1 MFICAGA
8 QYPRSQGECSYA
20 CQVVCTAVIWA
31 SDGSATGAGRRS
43 SPRPSASKS
52 SSRGCGS
59 PGFRLEHLGTLLRAH
74 RSAETVGRVVAWILR
89 ADLIVVD
96 DVGLL
101 EVAADAAYE
110 ERSIAVSSNLHP
122 AGFES
127 LIPKNPATATVDRL
141 PAHAHAQVG
150 QTSGDSIR
158 LTRALA
164 VKGVTAMN

>member
-1 MFICAGA
+1 M
-8 QYPRSQGECSYA
+8 R
-20 CQVVCTAVIWA
+20 V
-31 SDGSATGAGRRS
+31 
-43 SPRPSASKS
+43 
-52 SSRGCGS
+52 
-59 PGFRLEHLGTLLRAH
+59 PGFRLEHLGTLVRAH
-74 RSAETVGRVVAWILR
+74 RFADTVGRVVAWILR

-96 DVGLL
+96 DAGLL

-110 ERSIAVSSNLHP
+110 KRSIAVSSNLHP

-127 LIPKNPATATVDRL
+127 VIPKNPATATVDRL
-141 PAHAHAQVG
+141 LAHAQVG

>member
-1 MFICAGA
+1 M
-8 QYPRSQGECSYA
+8 R
-20 CQVVCTAVIWA
+20 V
-31 SDGSATGAGRRS
+31 
-43 SPRPSASKS
+43 
-52 SSRGCGS
+52 
-59 PGFRLEHLGTLLRAH
+59 PGFRLEHLGTLVRAH
-74 RSAETVGRVVAWILR
+74 RSADTVGRVVAWILR

-96 DVGLL
+96 DAGLL

-110 ERSIAVSSNLHP
+110 KRSIAVSSNLHP

-127 LIPKNPATATVDRL
+127 LIPENPATATVDRL
-141 PAHAHAQVG
+141 LAHAQVG